1 MKTAAIAIHSF
12 AKRLLFNVIFR
23 RLLSRT
29 LLVRPLRLVI
39 GLSALNFLSG
49 TQSFLPIRTYATTSV
64 VPGIIKINTNSI
76 ISYICRWRLFCQSS
90 RQYVR
95 NSPSMIS
102 IVDVDLT
109 NNRGIANK
117 NDINQIIV
125 TTNRTYLVVLLFLYL
140 TGYRIA
146 RHLSRLI
153 IVIVKILAVIETPE
167 TNV

>member
-1 MKTAAIAIHSF
+1 
-12 AKRLLFNVIFR
+12 
-23 RLLSRT
+23 
-29 LLVRPLRLVI
+29 
-39 GLSALNFLSG
+39 
-49 TQSFLPIRTYATTSV
+49 
-64 VPGIIKINTNSI
+64 
-76 ISYICRWRLFCQSS
+76 
-90 RQYVR
+90 
-95 NSPSMIS
+95 MIS